1 MGPFDSFFFE
11 EHKYHIIGG
20 IAGIFMLIIVL
31 ALVFRAEK
39 KPDSSESKSSE
50 EYRSETLYDIE
61 NNNKFQND
69 TLVDSV
75 KLLRFYD
82 GDLNQVYIIT
92 LDTDINGVEHRSIY
106 RNYGY
111 YGESSYNYTRDEY
124 IDHEFITIGDT
135 FGSSEEDA
143 PEPESKLIS
152 IENIED
158 KAIESGLVYR
168 VTTEDAIKVINNLIQ
183 EGYNLHY
190 KISTSDYTDVYLEDL
205 TALNTGLRVI
215 FREEEDIL
223 IISEISDMSSIDID
237 TILQTK
243 LTEEYNENQN

>member
-1 MGPFDSFFFE
+1 M
-11 EHKYHIIGG
+11 
-20 IAGIFMLIIVL
+20 
-31 ALVFRAEK
+31 
-39 KPDSSESKSSE
+39 
-50 EYRSETLYDIE
+50 
-61 NNNKFQND
+61 
-69 TLVDSV
+69 
-75 KLLRFYD
+75 
-82 GDLNQVYIIT
+82 
-92 LDTDINGVEHRSIY
+92 
-106 RNYGY
+106 
-111 YGESSYNYTRDEY
+111 
-124 IDHEFITIGDT
+124 
-135 FGSSEEDA
+135 
-143 PEPESKLIS
+143 
-152 IENIED
+152 
-158 KAIESGLVYR
+158 YR